1 MSKYEK
7 ISVNVDKRLI
17 EKLDNISDFTFL
29 NRSALVVTALAEF
42 VERFERKM
50 EKLNN
55 IKKGE

>member
-17 EKLDNISDFTFL
+17 EKIDNISDFTFL
-29 NRSALVVTALAEF
+29 NRSALVVTALVEF